1 LLLYTSQDIS
11 LLNDILSIVPSQKT
25 SYSKQELLDVSKGD
39 VFGKNSAKLPAPP
52 MLMIDRI
59 TQINNTE
66 GSNKLGYI
74 EAEMDITPDLWFF
87 DCHFHGDPVMP
98 GCLGLDALWQLVGFF
113 LVWNG
118 NKGRGRALG
127 ASEVKFFGQIL
138 PSAKKVTYKLDL
150 KRLIQRKLVM
160 GIADGS
166 VYVDG
171 KEIYFAKNLKVGLF
185 EDTENF

>member
-1 LLLYTSQDIS
+1 M
-11 LLNDILSIVPSQKT
+11 PSQKT

-98 GCLGLDALWQLVGFF
+98 GCLGLDALWQLLGFF
-113 LVWNG
+113 LVWSCLLG
-118 NKGRGRALG
+118 SPCAWWWSLLVPQGLAPQDPAPHGEIAPTLLVAGR
-127 ASEVKFFGQIL
+127 
-138 PSAKKVTYKLDL
+138 
-150 KRLIQRKLVM
+150 
-160 GIADGS
+160 
-166 VYVDG
+166 
-171 KEIYFAKNLKVGLF
+171 
-185 EDTENF
+185 

>member
-1 LLLYTSQDIS
+1 M
-11 LLNDILSIVPSQKT
+11 PSQKT

-118 NKGRGRALG
+118 HRRW
-127 ASEVKFFGQIL
+127 
-138 PSAKKVTYKLDL
+138 
-150 KRLIQRKLVM
+150 KRLCGRERDL
-160 GIADGS
+160 
-166 VYVDG
+166 
-171 KEIYFAKNLKVGLF
+171 LC
-185 EDTENF
+185 

>member
-1 LLLYTSQDIS
+1 M
-11 LLNDILSIVPSQKT
+11 PSQKT

-138 PSAKKVTYKLDL
+138 PSAK
-150 KRLIQRKLVM
+150 
-160 GIADGS
+160 
-166 VYVDG
+166 
-171 KEIYFAKNLKVGLF
+171 
-185 EDTENF
+185 